1 MVDITN
7 IVNITQMV
15 SPKGLG
21 FRNINNV
28 MLITNETP
36 VVDFGTDKFR
46 AYSLA
51 REVEVDWGSS
61 SKAYAHAVKVFAQK
75 PNILAG
81 NGQLLIAP
89 MLVAETL
96 AQAITRLYA
105 LVYFGG
111 VFTCNTLT
119 DAEAIAA
126 SDVVET
132 IKSIFVLTS
141 NDAAEME
148 TGGLFKT
155 IIDKGNSQTK
165 CLLYTL
171 SASEA
176 SLMGA
181 AMVGRA
187 FSVNFSAQNACIT
200 MNLKDLIGV
209 SPDTG
214 INQTLYNKAKAL
226 GVDLYTD
233 ISGLPK
239 YESFGTPFFDQVYN
253 RLWFE
258 LTVQTTVFNVLART
272 STKIPQTE
280 RGMNFI
286 KNAAKKVCEQSVYN
300 GFLAPNTWN
309 GTDTFGNQEDFLR
322 NISDFGYYIYSL
334 PVAQQAQSEREQ
346 RIAPVLQIAAKEA
359 GAIHSANILLYFEA

>member
-1 MVDITN
+1 M
-7 IVNITQMV
+7 
-15 SPKGLG
+15 
-21 FRNINNV
+21 
-28 MLITNETP
+28 
-36 VVDFGTDKFR
+36 
-46 AYSLA
+46 
-51 REVEVDWGSS
+51 
-61 SKAYAHAVKVFAQK
+61 
-75 PNILAG
+75 
-81 NGQLLIAP
+81 
-89 MLVAETL
+89 
-96 AQAITRLYA
+96 
-105 LVYFGG
+105 
-111 VFTCNTLT
+111 T